1 MSITP
6 TAGSMQVHQAWSHV
20 MGDVQ
25 GIAKR
30 DKNEQQRFL
39 FRGIDAVMNA
49 VGPALRAHG
58 VVVMPVNV
66 DVQTRDTKTTSG
78 KDTRECQVVVTYRVI
93 GPAGDWFEG
102 MAPGE
107 ALDFSDK
114 ATAKAMSVAY
124 RTGSPPRARGRPRA
138 GRNRRA
144 ANGSSSRRGT
154 RGDGGGR
161 GRCSSANRAPTG
173 T

>member
-1 MSITP
+1 MDALHYTGFGRFG
-6 TAGSMQVHQAWSHV
+6 T
-20 MGDVQ
+20 
-25 GIAKR
+25 
-30 DKNEQQRFL
+30 KNEQQRFL

-107 ALDFSDK
+107 AL
-114 ATAKAMSVAY
+114 
-124 RTGSPPRARGRPRA
+124 RTFRTKPRRKR
-138 GRNRRA
+138 
-144 ANGSSSRRGT
+144 SSSERLSPRSGW
-154 RGDGGGR
+154 GR
-161 GRCSSANRAPTG
+161 SRSWVW
-173 T
+173 